1 MNLVKRGEPGS
12 SKYIKY
18 CEDRRPGGC
27 PFSLKY
33 YYSVYI
39 IQDISQRRKQLILQC
54 SASQLNRPPLEYV
67 GYRMTLKQKQ

>member
-12 SKYIKY
+12 SKDIKY
-18 CEDRRPGGC
+18 CEDRRPAAC
-27 PFSLKY
+27 LFSLTY

-39 IQDISQRRKQLILQC
+39 IHVHQERKQLILQS
-54 SASQLNRPPLEYV
+54 SASQLNRPLLEYV